1 VSKKKRGIP
10 VQKETVEKEKA
21 ATDNTGA
28 AAASRDVDEVYI
40 HCVPVEARPKF
51 NFLQVCDQLPASA
64 DNVTLLAVVL
74 QQSINICCSL
84 GPQQQTHRNGVRQPN
99 NETDGRRTDGH
110 PTVTYI
116 LLRVLCE
123 QCQ

>member
-21 ATDNTGA
+21 ATDNTA
-28 AAASRDVDEVYI
+28 AATAAGDVDEVYI

-74 QQSINICCSL
+74 QQSTDISCRPA
-84 GPQQQTHRNGVRQPN
+84 GPTAANAS
-99 NETDGRRTDGH
+99 
-110 PTVTYI
+110 
-116 LLRVLCE
+116 
-123 QCQ
+123 

>member
-28 AAASRDVDEVYI
+28 AATSGDVDEVGLYI

-74 QQSINICCSL
+74 QQSINICCSP

-99 NETDGRRTDGH
+99 NGTDGQTDGRTPDR
-110 PTVTYI
+110 YI
-116 LLRVLCE
+116 YLAARAM
-123 QCQ
+123 